1 MQITFDN
8 PATVPA
14 PVGTYSHVGKLT
26 IGDGTLLFVAG
37 QLAVDSA
44 GRLVGD
50 GSMAEQAKFVLETIG
65 EILEAHGATFGNVV
79 NIRTFLTDMDAV
91 GDYVAVR
98 SKYFTGDLPTS
109 TTVEISRLAIPGV
122 LIEIEVVAAC

>member
-14 PVGTYSHVGKLT
+14 PVGTYSHVGRLAV
-26 IGDGTLLFVAG
+26 GGGTLLFVAG

-50 GSMAEQAKFVLETIG
+50 GSMTEQAEFVLETIG
-65 EILEAHGATFGNVV
+65 KILEAHDATFDNVV

-91 GDYVAVR
+91 GEYVAVR
-98 SKYFTGDLPTS
+98 SKYFTGVPPTS
-109 TTVEISRLAIPGV
+109 TTVEISRLAIPGA

>member
-14 PVGTYSHVGKLT
+14 PVGTYSHVCRLA

-37 QLAVDSA
+37 QLAVDAA
-44 GRLVGD
+44 GRLVGA
-50 GSMAEQAKFVLETIG
+50 GSMTEQAEFVLETIG
-65 EILEAHGATFGNVV
+65 EILGAHGATFDNIV

-91 GDYVAVR
+91 GQYVAVR
-98 SKYFTGDLPTS
+98 SKYFAGDPPPS
-109 TTVEISRLAIPGV
+109 TTVEISRLAVPGA